1 MSATSQN
8 QMVLEHLEKHS
19 SITGW
24 DAISKYH
31 ITRLAARIRNLKD
44 SGHNII
50 TVMEYAESR
59 RWAKYTLMR
68 SKNHGQ

>member
-1 MSATSQN
+1 MSNTSQN
-8 QMVLEHLEKHS
+8 QMVLEHLQKHR

-31 ITRLAARIRNLKD
+31 ITRLAARIKNLKD

-68 SKNHGQ
+68 SKKNGQ

>member
-1 MSATSQN
+1 MSNTSQN
-8 QMVLEHLEKHS
+8 QMVLEHLQKHR

-31 ITRLAARIRNLKD
+31 ITRLAARIKNLKD
-44 SGHNII
+44 SGHCII
-50 TVMEYAESR
+50 TVMEHAENR

-68 SKNHGQ
+68 SKKHGQ

>member
-1 MSATSQN
+1 MSTTQN
-8 QMVLEHLEKHS
+8 QMVLEHLEKHK

-44 SGHNII
+44 SGHCII
-50 TVMEYAESR
+50 TVMEHAESR
-59 RWAKYTLMR
+59 RWAKYILMKGK
-68 SKNHGQ
+68 KNGK

>member
-1 MSATSQN
+1 MSNTSQN
-8 QMVLEHLEKHS
+8 QTVLEHLQKHK

-31 ITRLAARIRNLKD
+31 ITRLAARIKNLKD

-50 TVMEYAESR
+50 TIMEHAESR
-59 RWAKYTLMR
+59 RWAKYTLMKGN
-68 SKNHGQ
+68 KNGI

>member
-1 MSATSQN
+1 MSNTSQN
-8 QMVLEHLEKHS
+8 QMVLEHLQKHR

-31 ITRLAARIRNLKD
+31 ITRLAARIKNLKD

-59 RWAKYTLMR
+59 RWAKYTLLKG
-68 SKNHGQ
+68 KNNGQ

>member
-1 MSATSQN
+1 MSNISQN
-8 QMVLEHLEKHS
+8 QMVLEHLEKHR

-31 ITRLAARIRNLKD
+31 ITRLAARIKNLKD

-68 SKNHGQ
+68 SKKHGQ